1 MASLRQ
7 YGGETHDYTRYQARL
22 SNGIQMS
29 NVIYISP
36 KANVTHREP
45 IDPNR
50 PVDSRMQAFPAT
62 RRSAEPDEAGA
73 LQALVGELEH
83 RLEAVTAA
91 IDDPVAKAALIEK
104 ASVLVQHMMALHWAF
119 ARLVAA
125 RVAEASDSAKQGPG
139 NLVCGTEA

>member
-1 MASLRQ
+1 
-7 YGGETHDYTRYQARL
+7 
-22 SNGIQMS
+22 MS
-29 NVIYISP
+29 NVIYMSP

-50 PVDSRMQAFPAT
+50 PLDGQMQALLAS
-62 RRSAEPDEAGA
+62 RRSAEPDETGA

-83 RLEAVTAA
+83 RLEAVTAT

-119 ARLVAA
+119 ARLAA
-125 RVAEASDSAKQGPG
+125 VRGAETSDGARQEPA
-139 NLVCGTEA
+139 NLACGTET